1 MPDRNII
8 LTINTV
14 EPALVKAVHTL
25 SKKLGKELE
34 GLVLVH
40 TDYADFE
47 ARPKDDSGLFKE
59 IICDFDNPDEL
70 QRVLK
75 PYTDSLL
82 IVTCRYEDAMHR
94 FRQVVPFV
102 PYVNTPS
109 ESSLLWSTE
118 KPLMRDR
125 LSNYDKSLTPL
136 YQHLKEVDMPQLEE
150 LIKDFT
156 YPLIVKPSDLQD
168 ALLVTECHNLEEL
181 KVCLSHTFQVIHE
194 VYSRKHRHFTPSV
207 LVEEMMQGKM
217 YSTDAYVMPD
227 GEIFCLPL
235 VEVIT
240 AHSLGLPGF
249 YSYRIL
255 VPTDLPETESE
266 AAFEASKGAIKALNL
281 RSTTTHI
288 ELFQTPQGWKIIELG
303 ARIGGYR
310 EAMYR
315 EAYGIEHFY
324 NDLAVRIGIKPTMP
338 SKLLAHVFAINI
350 YADQEGEITAI
361 EGLEEAEKLESTV
374 SLVCKGKPG
383 DVALFANNGGG
394 LIIDG
399 ILSNKNLEQL
409 EKDDTKLREL
419 IKIKVKPPARK

>member
-1 MPDRNII
+1 MQDRDII

-14 EPALVKAVHTL
+14 EPALVEAVKTL
-25 SKKLGKELE
+25 SETMNRQLK
-34 GLVLVH
+34 GLSLVH
-40 TDYADFE
+40 SGYAGF
-47 ARPKDDSGLFKE
+47 AGRPKDASGLFE
-59 IICDFDNPDEL
+59 EVVCDFDNPDEL
-70 QRVLK
+70 QRTLK
-75 PYTDSLL
+75 PYTDRLL
-82 IVTCRYEDAMHR
+82 AVTCRYEDAMHR

-109 ESSLLWSTE
+109 ESSLLWATE

-125 LSNYDKSLTPL
+125 LSNYDKDLTPL
-136 YQHLKEVDMPQLEE
+136 YQHLEETDLPKLEE

-168 ALLVTECHNLEEL
+168 ALLVTECHNLDEL
-181 KVCLSHTFQVIHE
+181 KTCLRHTFQVIHE

-235 VEVIT
+235 VEVVT

-255 VPTDLPETESE
+255 VPTDLPDAESE
-266 AAFEASKGAIKALNL
+266 AAFKASRGAIRALNL
-281 RSTTTHI
+281 RATTTHI
-288 ELFQTPQGWKIIELG
+288 ELFRTLQGWKIIELG

-315 EAYGIEHFY
+315 EAYGIKHFY
-324 NDLAVRIGIKPTMP
+324 NDLAVRLNIKPTMP
-338 SKLLAHVFAINI
+338 DKLLAHAYAINI

-374 SLVCKGKPG
+374 SLVCKAKPG
-383 DVALFANNGGG
+383 DIALFANNGGG

-399 ILSNKNLEQL
+399 ILSNKDPKQL
-409 EKDDTKLREL
+409 EKDEAKLREL
-419 IKIKVKPPARK
+419 IQIKVRAGAF